1 MPSKKLLTLLEDF
14 SGYDLNRFRR
24 YLASPYFNENEE
36 LVQLFDLLNETIRN
50 EALQKNGDHATAKK
64 QLWRQ
69 IFGRKAYND
78 AHMRRLISELIRHTL
93 SFLALERW
101 QQQPTEAQLH
111 LLPLLEDPKYD
122 LHFAGVVRQIE
133 GFQEK
138 SNLRDIPFH
147 YKKFLLEER
156 QYQQIEKAD
165 RSPEMLKKLEL
176 ADYHFNC
183 HYISQKLKHYCEAL
197 GYGNFLSTEVQIDF
211 PTNFLNWVEQSAY
224 LQEVSVRVYF
234 LISKM
239 LLQPTE
245 ESFFQQLKSL
255 LAKEGHC
262 FGRVELKSLYIHLMN
277 YCIDT
282 KINVGRTEYFA
293 QLFEIFRTLLERDIL
308 LENGVLAPQD
318 YKNIIT
324 VGLQVKEF
332 DWVENFIRS
341 YTEKLPPAD
350 QENAKTYNLA
360 KVFFQQAQYDKVIEQ
375 LREVEYQNLNY
386 ALGGKLM
393 LLKTYYEL
401 NEYLAL
407 DSLADSFR
415 IYLRR
420 NKLISKDVR
429 QQYLNVLRFVKKL
442 SNIRPGDEAA
452 LAKMRRQINDCKALA
467 DKSWIL
473 QKLAELEK

>member
-1 MPSKKLLTLLEDF
+1 MPSKKLLILLEDF

-36 LVQLFDLLNETIRN
+36 LTRLFDLLDEIIRD
-50 EALQKNGDHATAKK
+50 EKLQSNGDHAAAKK
-64 QLWRQ
+64 QLWQQ
-69 IFGRKAYND
+69 IFERKTYDD

-93 SFLALERW
+93 NFMALERW
-101 QQQPTEAQLH
+101 QQQPAAAQLH
-111 LLPLLEDPKYD
+111 LLPLLEDPKYS

-133 GFQEK
+133 AFQDKAER
-138 SNLRDIPFH
+138 RDIPFH

-197 GYGNFLSTEVQIDF
+197 GYGNFLSTEVQLDF
-211 PTNFLNWVEQSAY
+211 PKDFLAWVEQSAY

-234 LISKM
+234 LITKM
-239 LLQPTE
+239 LQQPEE
-245 ESFFQQLKSL
+245 ESFFRKLKSL
-255 LAKEGHC
+255 LATEGHR
-262 FGRVELKSLYIHLMN
+262 FGKSELKSLYVHLMN

-282 KINVGRTEYFA
+282 KINVGRTEYFE
-293 QLFEIFRTLLERDIL
+293 QLFEIYKTLLERDIL

-324 VGLQVKEF
+324 VGLYIKEF
-332 DWVENFIRS
+332 DWVENFIRT

-360 KVFFQQAQYDKVIEQ
+360 KVYFQQAHYEKVIEQ

-407 DSLADSFR
+407 DSLMDSFR

-442 SNIRPGDEAA
+442 SNIRPGDEVA
-452 LAKMRRQINDCKALA
+452 LAKTRQQINDCKALA